1 MYEVWTLIHCFLL
14 CWLSFYKKHET
25 LKNVWEQWQK
35 LVQRL
40 SLMLTYD
47 FLLESV
53 ACILIELYQ

>member
-1 MYEVWTLIHCFLL
+1 MCEGWKQVHCFLP
-14 CWLSFYKKHET
+14 FYKKHKT
-25 LKNVWEQWQK
+25 LKNVWQQWQK

-40 SLMLTYD
+40 FLMLTYD